1 MKILAP
7 LAVCFALAAPMAQA
21 IVVDFNSDPAPGQG
35 AGSYSSG
42 GLTFTEGGF
51 VGLGIWDGSS
61 PNSNGTNNLI
71 FTDGFGGG
79 NVTITRTGGG
89 TFDLFSIDLV
99 VSWYSGLANDT
110 VLLNGVP
117 QDITSTLTTYV
128 LNLTGITSFT
138 ISGLINDANAGYW
151 SADNIV
157 YDVVAPIPVP
167 AALPLM
173 LVALGGLGLV
183 ARRRQA

>member
-1 MKILAP
+1 MKALAP
-7 LAVCFALAAPMAQA
+7 LALLLALAAPAAQA
-21 IVVDFNSDPAPGQG
+21 AVVDFDLDPAPGQG
-35 AGSYSSG
+35 LGTYSSG

-51 VGLGIWDGSS
+51 LGLGIWDSSS

-71 FTDGFGGG
+71 YTDGFGGG
-79 NVTITRTGGG
+79 DVTITRTGGG

-99 VSWYSGLANDT
+99 VSWYAAFANDS
-110 VLLNGVP
+110 VLFNNVAQGI
-117 QDITSTLTTYV
+117 DSTLTTYV

-138 ISGLINDANAGYW
+138 ISGLINDTSFGYW

-157 YDVVAPIPVP
+157 YDAVAPIPVP

-173 LVALGGLGLV
+173 LVALGALGV
-183 ARRRQA
+183 AARRRRS